1 MQTTIILGQGYVGL
15 PLAEAL
21 TEVGDAVI
29 GFDVNPNLV
38 ERLNSGN
45 SHVDDISDAALQAM
59 IGRGYRAT
67 TDAAEIANADNVVI
81 CVPTPLDNTG
91 GPDMSYVESA
101 SELVAAN
108 LKPGALVILESTTY
122 PGTTTNLLRPM
133 LERGSRVLDVDFS
146 LAFSPERIDPGN
158 QKFNIRNTPKI
169 VGGESEQSGER
180 AYEFYA
186 RFVSHVHKT
195 VGTKEAETA
204 KLLEN
209 TYRHVNIAL
218 INELAM
224 FCNELGIDIWEVI
237 KAASSKPY
245 GFQAFY
251 PGPGVGGH
259 CIPVDPA
266 YLSYEVKRRLG
277 SDFRF
282 IETAMDINNG
292 MPGYVVSRIQS
303 LLNRDAKPLRGS
315 KVVLLGM
322 TYKPDIADLRESPSL
337 EIFEILKH
345 EGAEVAFCDPHVSS
359 ARIGDEVFHRQDDV
373 LAAVAESDVA
383 VLLQAHKAFD
393 LDAIAGSARWLFDTR
408 GILRGENV
416 DRL

>member
-1 MQTTIILGQGYVGL
+1 
-15 PLAEAL
+15 
-21 TEVGDAVI
+21 
-29 GFDVNPNLV
+29 
-38 ERLNSGN
+38 
-45 SHVDDISDAALQAM
+45 
-59 IGRGYRAT
+59 
-67 TDAAEIANADNVVI
+67 
-81 CVPTPLDNTG
+81 
-91 GPDMSYVESA
+91 
-101 SELVAAN
+101 
-108 LKPGALVILESTTY
+108 
-122 PGTTTNLLRPM
+122 
-133 LERGSRVLDVDFS
+133 
-146 LAFSPERIDPGN
+146 
-158 QKFNIRNTPKI
+158 
-169 VGGESEQSGER
+169 
-180 AYEFYA
+180 
-186 RFVSHVHKT
+186 
-195 VGTKEAETA
+195 
-204 KLLEN
+204 
-209 TYRHVNIAL
+209 
-218 INELAM
+218 M

-337 EIFEILKH
+337 EIFEILKQ
-345 EGAEVAFCDPHVSS
+345 EGALVAFCDPHVSS
-359 ARIGDEVFHRQDDV
+359 ARIGDAVFHRQDDV
-373 LAAVAESDVA
+373 LAAVADSDVA

-393 LDAIAGSARWLFDTR
+393 LEAIAESARWLFDTR

>member
-21 TEVGDAVI
+21 TEIGDKVF
-29 GFDVNPNLV
+29 GFDVNPGLV
-38 ERLNSGN
+38 ERLNAGK
-45 SHVDDISDAALQAM
+45 SHVDDIPDDALRAM
-59 IGRGYRAT
+59 IDRGYVAT
-67 TDAAEIANADNVVI
+67 TNPSDIALADTVVI
-81 CVPTPLDNTG
+81 CVPTPLDNAG
-91 GPDMSYVESA
+91 GPDMSYVISA

-108 LKPGALVILESTTY
+108 LKQGALVILESTTY
-122 PGTTTNLLRPM
+122 PGTTSNLLRPL
-133 LERGSRVLDVDFS
+133 LEQENRKLDIDFS

-169 VGGESEQSGER
+169 VGGESEASGQR
-180 AYEFYA
+180 AFAFYE
-186 RFVSHVHKT
+186 RFVSQVHKT
-195 VGTKEAETA
+195 IGTKEAETA

-303 LLNRDAKPLRGS
+303 LLNRDSKPLRGS

-337 EIFEILKH
+337 EIFEILLH
-345 EGAEVAFCDPHVSS
+345 EGADVQFCDPHVSS
-359 ARIGDEVFHRQDDV
+359 ARIGGQVFERQEDV
-373 LAAVAESDVA
+373 AQAVAASDVA

-393 LDAIAGSARWLFDTR
+393 LQSISSNAKWLFDTR
-408 GILRGENV
+408 GILSGENI